1 MTFEALMAATLFAL
15 VSSITPGP
23 NNTMLLAS
31 GVNFGFRRSLRHLA
45 GVQIGF
51 WFLLLVTALGLHS
64 TLTNFPNFYRV
75 LQIAGGSYL
84 LWMAWRMVRPH
95 ALPTHGLRAVR
106 GLLPQRERPGA
117 RVAATAQP
125 MGFWAATAFQWINP
139 KAWVM
144 TITCMST
151 YLPADASAVDMATL
165 IAMFVLVGVP
175 CSFVWLTCGQAM
187 RQWLQDPLRLRIFNV
202 TMAVALVASLYPM
215 LTP

>member
-64 TLTNFPNFYRV
+64 TLTNFPNFYLV
-75 LQIAGGSYL
+75 LRIAGGSYL
-84 LWMAWRMVRPH
+84 LWMA
-95 ALPTHGLRAVR
+95 LKL
-106 GLLPQRERPGA
+106 
-117 RVAATAQP
+117 ATAHPSSAEATSQSEP
-125 MGFWAATAFQWINP
+125 MGFWAAAAFQWINP

-165 IAMFVLVGVP
+165 IAMFVMVGVP
-175 CSFVWLTCGQAM
+175 CSFVWLTFGQAM

-202 TMAVALVASLYPM
+202 TMAVALVASLNPM
-215 LTP
+215 LTT